1 MGFLLVFFLGWLFL
15 YADRTALYPLLTIIG
30 KEFSLSGV
38 QIGSI
43 TSSFFV
49 TYALMQ
55 VPGGVLA
62 DRWGYRKTLGAT
74 YALAGLA
81 LAGIAVGGVTYGLLL
96 AFVGLHGLGA
106 GCFFPSSFGYML
118 TRSAPNRRAFNGA
131 VVFTGLF
138 VGLGFGLLMAGPLYA
153 WLDSWRLPFFL
164 LAGPTLALAAYYG
177 LRMKEI
183 PRKRSATKLSAV
195 FFDWSVIAVMLAN
208 FCSLYGFWLAVSW
221 GPAFLQSERNLSVTH
236 SGVFTALYAAAAI
249 PASLLAGRIS
259 DRIGRKRLCV
269 ILFPLAAAA
278 VLVMSFAHSRLWL
291 ALSLLAFGALGKP
304 AVEPIMLAW
313 LGDRVA
319 RVKPEAMGSTMG
331 VVNFI
336 GQVSG
341 VIAPVLTGWI
351 RDVSGSLAGGFYVGG
366 AIVFAGFLLC
376 LSARE

>member
-15 YADRTALYPLLTIIG
+15 YADRTALYPLLTVIG

-81 LAGIAVGGVTYGLLL
+81 LVGIAVGGVTYGLLL

-118 TRSAPNRRAFNGA
+118 TRSAPDRRAFNGA
-131 VVFTGLF
+131 VVFT
-138 VGLGFGLLMAGPLYA
+138 
-153 WLDSWRLPFFL
+153 WLESWRLPFVL

-177 LRMKEI
+177 FRMKEI

-259 DRIGRKRLCV
+259 DRLGHKRLCV
-269 ILFPLAAAA
+269 LLFPLATAA

-291 ALSLLAFGALGKP
+291 ALSLMAFGALGKP

-331 VVNFI
+331 MVNFI
-336 GQVSG
+336 GQISG

-351 RDVSGSLAGGFYVGG
+351 RDVTGSLAGGFYLGG